1 MSKFTETEREN
12 YKRLVGSLMK
22 GDPTRKTDYDA
33 KTRKVVAA
41 MRESMPTASDEILA
55 EFASAI
61 GFIATVLM
69 RSPMGDVSMLLI
81 DLFNNYSV
89 AVAQLIGVYD
99 PLSDEVPDYAQP
111 DLAAA
116 LAGLDPNT
124 IRKIETL
131 ISEQGSHEHSHQR
144 PATDDE
150 LYKPG
155 MYL

>member
-1 MSKFTETEREN
+1 MSKFTENERNN
-12 YKRLVGSLMK
+12 YKRLIGSLMK
-22 GDPTRKTDYDA
+22 GDPARKTEFDA
-33 KTRKVVAA
+33 KTRKVIAA
-41 MRESMPTASDEILA
+41 MHESMPTANDEMLA
-55 EFASAI
+55 EFASAV
-61 GFIATVLM
+61 GYIATVLM
-69 RSPMGDVSMLLI
+69 RAPTGDVSVLLI
-81 DLFNNYSV
+81 DLFNNYSL

-99 PLSDEVPDYAQP
+99 PASEEVPNYEQP

-131 ISEQGSHEHSHQR
+131 ISEQGSHDHSQR
-144 PATDDE
+144 VADDD